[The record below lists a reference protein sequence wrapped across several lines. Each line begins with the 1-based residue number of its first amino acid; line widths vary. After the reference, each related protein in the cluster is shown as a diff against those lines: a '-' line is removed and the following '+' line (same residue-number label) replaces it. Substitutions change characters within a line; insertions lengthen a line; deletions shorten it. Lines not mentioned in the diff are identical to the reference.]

1 MKLKEGYILREIA
14 GTPVILPLRGVN
26 LDGIITLNASG
37 AFMWRMLEKGADVQ
51 ALVDALFAEYEVSM
65 EQAEEDVQRFLKL
78 LLDFGCI
85 EQ

>member
-14 GTPVILPLRGVN
+14 GTHVILPLRGIN
-26 LDGIITLNASG
+26 LDGIIALNASG
-37 AFMWRMLEKGADVQ
+37 VLMWRALEKGADVQ
-51 ALVDALFAEYEVSM
+51 ALVDALFDEYEVSK
-65 EQAEEDVQRFLKL
+65 EQAEKDVQRFLQL